1 MEKLVAFG
9 CGLAGYLEREGGDRC
24 GGVVVAGGSGRLRRE
39 ATRGL
44 GAGGLAALAVGDHDS
59 ASPTAGELL
68 QAAAWLRLE
77 VGSARIGLVTIGAAA
92 SASLALCRS
101 NPELV
106 AAVAL
111 LDPLG
116 LESGEL
122 ELVEGGLFTLQ
133 AHLPGTGP
141 GPSPASIREQ
151 ERLLLGRGVAAEFF
165 VYPGASPGF
174 LEPEVPGYDRLAA
187 RQTWERVST
196 LLLEE
201 LEEEG
206 PDLR

>member
-9 CGLAGYLEREGGDRC
+9 CGLAGYLEREGGDSG
-24 GGVVVAGGSGRLRRE
+24 GGVVVAGGSRRLRRD
-39 ATRGL
+39 ATREL
-44 GAGGLAALAVGDHDS
+44 GAGGLAALAVGDQDS
-59 ASPTAGELL
+59 ASPTPRELL

-77 VGSARIGLVTIGAAA
+77 LGSARIGLVAIGAAA

-101 NPELV
+101 EPELV

-116 LESGEL
+116 LEAGEL
-122 ELVEGGLFTLQ
+122 ELVEGRLFALQ
-133 AHLPGTGP
+133 AHLPGSGT
-141 GPSPASIREQ
+141 GPSPASLREQ

-165 VYPGASPGF
+165 VYPGAGPGF

-187 RQTWERVST
+187 RQAWERVST

-201 LEEEG
+201 LEPPG